1 MSEVK
6 ETQTTIFF
14 EGRFDISLLL
24 DTLDFAAKKH
34 SQQKRKDREGTRLEY
49 LSCPRES
56 EGMKAHI
63 TTTKAYI
70 NHPIGV
76 AKNLT
81 DAGITDFATIQAAIL
96 HDTVEDTE
104 TTFEEIESKF
114 GNEVRKIVEEVTD
127 DKSLQTAERKRL
139 QIEHTPHISDKAKLV
154 KLADKLYNLRD
165 MQRSVP
171 VNWSKDRVQEYF
183 VWSKKVTDGAK
194 GISQLLDDQLE
205 DLYQNGTFELDNET
219 YESYPK

>member
-1 MSEVK
+1 TKMSEVK
-6 ETQTTIFF
+6 ETQTTTFF
-14 EGRFDISLLL
+14 EGRFDISLLF

-34 SQQKRKDREGTRLEY
+34 SQQKRKDREGT
-49 LSCPRES
+49 P
-56 EGMKAHI
+56 
-63 TTTKAYI
+63 YI

-194 GISQLLDDQLE
+194 GINQLLDDQLE